1 MPFAR
6 DEILAQMAFWFIVLQ
21 LITVRYCKSH
31 MHSKNRTVYKN
42 NFILMIKLVY
52 SAKEKEV

>member
-1 MPFAR
+1 
-6 DEILAQMAFWFIVLQ
+6 MAFWFVVLQ

-31 MHSKNRTVYKN
+31 MPHSKTGTLYKS